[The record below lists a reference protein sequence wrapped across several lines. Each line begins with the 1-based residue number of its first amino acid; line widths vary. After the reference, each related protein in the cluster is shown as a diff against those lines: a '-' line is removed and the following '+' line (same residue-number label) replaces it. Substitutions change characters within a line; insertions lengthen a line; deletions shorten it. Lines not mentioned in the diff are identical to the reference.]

1 MIFLTI
7 PILRNFLRTGTEMET
22 EEKKHPNNPTEIIKA
37 NETKTDLDSQISLS
51 AFLSSDAIKLAE
63 FIKWA
68 KENKEDLKKQE
79 KLLEVPKFVIAQS
92 VELDRFL
99 LIVPKLF
106 DYRDRVIAKKIVD
119 AIFRAHNVVACEQ
132 FPPAHGEVDKFLNN
146 QKAYLDDN
154 VKGAAR
160 IGGSST
166 SSGKKEIEDP
176 VLFEFKLLRLLLF
189 FINNQNWLTPTFLY
203 KAFSGFSEW
212 VQYDAAY
219 SFEKSLLTFGQNSKS
234 SRCLLSIVDQFSRSF
249 KETQDEVRQL
259 RARSGELFQQ
269 VKANDQ
275 KIIKLN
281 DDIRLE
287 KQKFSELKENLNR
300 EIQGRESDQ
309 RVTEVYEHDLKGK
322 VRKTVSRIMKGELLL
337 IKEMLSDGDEFHN
350 QILHEVKSLE
360 KQLEDMK

>member
-1 MIFLTI
+1 
-7 PILRNFLRTGTEMET
+7 MEP
-22 EEKKHPNNPTEIIKA
+22 EEKKQQNNPTEIIKT
-37 NETKTDLDSQISLS
+37 NETKTDLDSQISLA

-63 FIKWA
+63 FNKWA
-68 KENKEDLKKQE
+68 KENKEDLNKQE
-79 KLLEVPKFVIAQS
+79 KLLDVPKFVVTQS
-92 VELDRFL
+92 GALDRFL

-106 DYRDRVIAKKIVD
+106 DHRDRVIAKKIVD
-119 AIFRAHNVVACEQ
+119 AIFRTHNVDVCER
-132 FPPAHGEVDKFLNN
+132 FPPAHGEVEKFLDK

-160 IGGSST
+160 IGDSFNT
-166 SSGKKEIEDP
+166 SGKKETEDL

-189 FINNQNWLTPTFLY
+189 FINNQPWLTPTFLFR
-203 KAFSGFSEW
+203 AFSGFSEW
-212 VQYDAAY
+212 AQYDGAY

-234 SRCLLSIVDQFSRSF
+234 SRYLLSIVEQFSRSF

-269 VKANDQ
+269 VKTNDQ

-287 KQKFSELKENLNR
+287 KQKYSELKENLNR